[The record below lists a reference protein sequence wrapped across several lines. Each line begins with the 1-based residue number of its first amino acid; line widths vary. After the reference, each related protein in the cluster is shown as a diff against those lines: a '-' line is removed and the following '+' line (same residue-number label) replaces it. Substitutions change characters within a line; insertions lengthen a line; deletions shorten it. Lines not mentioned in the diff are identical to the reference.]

1 MPACKP
7 VARLAQALCL
17 GIACLGFS
25 SSPAAAQ
32 TAVPCNTGLLAAA
45 ITAANATGD
54 TLVLTSG
61 CTYALNAPL
70 PDITGNVVIDANGS
84 TITRSTWSAFRILVV
99 NPGGDLNLRN
109 AFITNGDGTGTFG
122 GGIANA
128 GTLTV
133 TGSTISNSHADF
145 AGAIGTTYGA
155 HTTIVDSNIVSNLAT
170 LNGGGL
176 ANDGSTTVIRS
187 HVTGNVAGV
196 QGGGIAN
203 TGVLRIQDSEIN
215 SNQANTAGGIANF
228 GGGSVDLHQSY
239 VNANTAASAPGGI
252 TNVAGSVPL
261 VATDVSGNSPTN
273 CWGSPLFIA
282 GCTG

>member
-1 MPACKP
+1 M
-7 VARLAQALCL
+7 
-17 GIACLGFS
+17 
-25 SSPAAAQ
+25 
-32 TAVPCNTGLLAAA
+32 
-45 ITAANATGD
+45 
-54 TLVLTSG
+54 
-61 CTYALNAPL
+61 